1 MVNRSNKIE
10 GVAKQQQAQQS
21 AHTPCMSC
29 NGTAPPARVLQPVY
43 FTVVHLQQKQA
54 HSGASTTL
62 YHHGGQQGSSTR
74 ATVQQK

>member
-1 MVNRSNKIE
+1 MTRTAPAHLLTVH
-10 GVAKQQQAQQS
+10 AMQWYS
-21 AHTPCMSC
+21 ANVPYMSC
-29 NGTAPPARVLQPVY
+29 NGTALPARVLQPVY

-74 ATVQQK
+74 TTVQQK